1 MKILVTGDK
10 GYIGSVLT
18 QKLLA
23 KGYDVKGIDIG
34 FYNECILTKV
44 DEDYEKVIK
53 DIRDIRVEDLKGI
66 DSIIHLAALS
76 NDPLGEFEPTLTEDI
91 NYKATVRLAKMAK
104 EIGIKRFIYASSQSM
119 YGISSKAEE
128 LDEDKSE
135 KNPITAYAKT
145 KWFSEIEIKKISSD
159 DFSVVCFRPSTVFG
173 ASPRLRCDIVYNN
186 FVACAYTTGQ
196 IEIKSDGS
204 PWRPIIHVEDVCSAF
219 IAGLEAPKSI
229 VSGKSFNI
237 GVRNGNYTV
246 KEIAD
251 AASNSVKNSSVI
263 YTGEHGKDSRSYK
276 VSFERILND
285 LSDWFKPKWDLEMGG
300 KQLVEFFDNCNFSE
314 NDFRGLTTN
323 RLIKLKDLIDKRIVD
338 KNLRVI
344 TRL

>member
-219 IAGLEAPKSI
+219 TN
-229 VSGKSFNI
+229 F
-237 GVRNGNYTV
+237 TV
-246 KEIAD
+246 TWL
-251 AASNSVKNSSVI
+251 SSPNFLQDLI
-263 YTGEHGKDSRSYK
+263 ILSAYFFSDSREYK
-276 VSFERILND
+276 
-285 LSDWFKPKWDLEMGG
+285 
-300 KQLVEFFDNCNFSE
+300 
-314 NDFRGLTTN
+314 
-323 RLIKLKDLIDKRIVD
+323 
-338 KNLRVI
+338 
-344 TRL
+344 